1 MLYVGEL
8 SALSVV
14 SVNTG
19 YLRPPMQC
27 LCPYQVVLLKR
38 RFEHNSIDA
47 GPLHPT
53 ALHEHFDLN
62 SPFTL
67 KNVFV
72 ILMDFKL
79 NFFSLSFIPPHFSY
93 LIQYPNKG

>member
-47 GPLHPT
+47 DLLQPT
-53 ALHEHFDLN
+53 ALHGQFD
-62 SPFTL
+62 
-67 KNVFV
+67 
-72 ILMDFKL
+72 
-79 NFFSLSFIPPHFSY
+79 H
-93 LIQYPNKG
+93 